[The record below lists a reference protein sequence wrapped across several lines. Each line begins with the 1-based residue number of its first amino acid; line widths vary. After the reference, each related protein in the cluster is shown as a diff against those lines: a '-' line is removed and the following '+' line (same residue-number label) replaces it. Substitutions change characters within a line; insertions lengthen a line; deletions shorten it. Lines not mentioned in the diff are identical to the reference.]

1 MTAKQEKELM
11 YNFKLAW
18 ATERSRPGK
27 KKTAQSCR
35 DDNFSVHVMNVATP
49 PTKYL
54 ELSYFFGGQAQSSEE
69 RSNYINPNSL
79 SIVPE
84 Q

>member
-49 PTKYL
+49 PPPNTWSCL
-54 ELSYFFGGQAQSSEE
+54 TFLGGKHKVQRNGQT
-69 RSNYINPNSL
+69 ILTLTP
-79 SIVPE
+79 
-84 Q
+84 

>member
-27 KKTAQSCR
+27 KKTLKA
-35 DDNFSVHVMNVATP
+35 VV
-49 PTKYL
+49 
-54 ELSYFFGGQAQSSEE
+54 
-69 RSNYINPNSL
+69 
-79 SIVPE
+79 SIKQVNM
-84 Q
+84 